1 MEEIRCPS
9 CDGVGLEVFHRVSY
23 VPTNSCILLGTK
35 DEATEYPRGD
45 IDLAYCRD
53 CGFITNTRFD
63 PRLTEY
69 SGRYEETQ
77 GFSETFN
84 VFHMALAERLI
95 EQYDLRGKTVLEIGC
110 GKGEF
115 LALLCRLGG
124 NRGIGFDPGYIPGRL
139 ELDEGADVHV
149 IRDYY
154 SEKYAEHRAD
164 FVCCKMT
171 LEHIPDVGAFVSTVR
186 RAVGDDAVP
195 VFFQIPNADRILE
208 EGAFEDIYYE
218 HCSYFTAD
226 ALKHLFERCGFS
238 VLSLGAEYDNQYLTI
253 ECVTGGDW
261 QALNGQADSEHLS
274 ILPKRVEA
282 FRDKFEEK
290 RTLWQ
295 QRLSA
300 LAELGSRVV
309 LWGSGSKGVAFL
321 SAMNIHDEIEYV
333 VDINPYRVGA
343 HMPGSG
349 HPIVSPEFLS
359 DYRPDAVI
367 LMNRIYK
374 DEVQQTLAA
383 QGLYPSLLEL

>member
-1 MEEIRCPS
+1 MEATRCPS
-9 CDGVGLEVFHRVSY
+9 CDGQEMEVFHRVEY
-23 VPTNSCILLGTK
+23 VPTNSCILMATK
-35 DEATEYPRGD
+35 EEATEYPRGD
-45 IDLAYCRD
+45 IELAYCRD
-53 CGFITNTRFD
+53 CGFITNTRFQQS
-63 PRLTEY
+63 LTEY

-77 GFSETFN
+77 GFSGTFN
-84 VFHMALAERLI
+84 VFHRALAERLVDR
-95 EQYDLRGKTVLEIGC
+95 YGLKGKTVLEIGC

-115 LALLCRLGG
+115 LALLCEIGG
-124 NRGIGFDPGYIPGRL
+124 NRGIGFDPGYVPGRL
-139 ELDEGADVHV
+139 QLDGHANVSV

-154 SEKYAEHRAD
+154 SEKYSHYKAD

-186 RAVGDDAVP
+186 HAVGAEAVP

-226 ALKHLFERCGFS
+226 ALKRLFERCGFS

-253 ECVTGGDW
+253 ECVPRTKDDASEDG
-261 QALNGQADSEHLS
+261 ADRADLS
-274 ILPKRVEA
+274 VLPKRVEA
-282 FRDKFEEK
+282 FREKFEEK

-309 LWGSGSKGVAFL
+309 LWGSGSKAVAFL
-321 SAMNIHDEIEYV
+321 GTMNVRDEVAYV
-333 VDINPYRVGA
+333 VDVNPHRVGA
-343 HMPGSG
+343 HMPGTG
-349 HPIVSPEFLS
+349 HPIVAPEFLS
-359 DYRPDAVI
+359 DYRPDTVI

-374 DEVQQTLAA
+374 GEVAEALAE
-383 QGLYPSLLEL
+383 QGLYPDLLEL